1 MANSPARGL
10 FVTGTDTGV
19 GKTVVSCAL
28 IRALRER
35 GVDAAGMKP
44 IETGVG
50 PEGPLDAIA
59 LREAAGAS
67 DSLDD
72 VCPQQFALPA
82 APSVAAC
89 AEGRSVDFDVI
100 RSAFGRIANRRDLVV
115 VEGAG
120 GLLVPIRD
128 GKTMADLAQVLGL
141 PLLIVARAA
150 LGTIN
155 HTLLTLEATA
165 ARGLPV
171 IGFVISHAGGE
182 LSAADAANL
191 SALRVELGNRLV
203 GEIPPLE
210 PNGGVPVDAID
221 LDVVVRALLQIFG
234 SRINPLR
241 EKVPRPMTRQ

>member
-1 MANSPARGL
+1 MTDFPGRGL

-19 GKTVVSCAL
+19 GKTLVSCAV
-28 IRALRER
+28 IRGLRSR

-59 LREAAGAS
+59 LRDAAGAS
-67 DSLDD
+67 DPLED

-82 APSVAAC
+82 APSVAAL
-89 AEGRSVDFDVI
+89 AESRSVDFDAI
-100 RSAFGRIANRRDLVV
+100 RAAFGRIAGRRDFVV

-128 GKTMADLAQVLGL
+128 AETMADLARVLGL

-155 HTLLTLEATA
+155 HTLLTLEASA

-171 IGFVISHAGGE
+171 IGVVISHAGGA
-182 LSAADAANL
+182 LSAADASNL
-191 SALRVELGNRLV
+191 SALRGELGSRLV

-210 PNGGVPVDAID
+210 PDRGVPTGAID
-221 LDVVVRALLQIFG
+221 LDVVVRALRQAPGLQATDLA
-234 SRINPLR
+234 SQRVAP
-241 EKVPRPMTRQ
+241 

>member
-1 MANSPARGL
+1 MTDLPGRGL

-28 IRALRER
+28 VRALRER
-35 GVDAAGMKP
+35 GFDAAGMKP

-59 LREAAGAS
+59 LRDAAGAS
-67 DSLDD
+67 DPLED

-82 APSVAAC
+82 APAVAAS
-89 AEGRSVDFDVI
+89 AESRSVDFDAI
-100 RSAFGRIANRRDLVV
+100 RAAFGRIANRRDLVV

-128 GKTMADLAQVLGL
+128 GETMADLAQFLDL

-171 IGFVISHAGGE
+171 IGVVLSHAAGE

-191 SALRVELGNRLV
+191 SVLRAELGSRLV
-203 GEIPPLE
+203 GEVPPLK
-210 PNGGVPVDAID
+210 PNQRVPTDAID
-221 LDVVVRALLQIFG
+221 LDVVVRALRQ
-234 SRINPLR
+234 
-241 EKVPRPMTRQ
+241 VPPSHSMTH

>member
-1 MANSPARGL
+1 VADSRARGL

-35 GVDAAGMKP
+35 GIDAGGMKP

-50 PEGPLDAIA
+50 PDGPLDAMA
-59 LREAAGAS
+59 LRAAAGAS
-67 DSLDD
+67 DALED
-72 VCPQQFALPA
+72 VCPQRFALPA
-82 APSVAAC
+82 APRVAAD
-89 AEGRSVDFDVI
+89 AVSRAVDFEAI
-100 RSAFGRIANRRDLVV
+100 RGAFERIAARRDLVV

-120 GLLVPIRD
+120 GLLVPIR
-128 GKTMADLAQVLGL
+128 GRETMADLAAALDL

-155 HTLLTLEATA
+155 HTLLTLEASA

-171 IGFVISHAGGE
+171 IGVVISHAGGE

-191 SALRVELGNRLV
+191 SALREELGSQLV
-203 GEIPPLE
+203 GEVRPLA
-210 PNGGVPVDAID
+210 PDGGVPPDAID
-221 LDVVVRALLQIFG
+221 FDAIADAIRSA
-234 SRINPLR
+234 
-241 EKVPRPMTRQ
+241 

>member
-1 MANSPARGL
+1 MTDSPARGL

-28 IRALRER
+28 VRALRER
-35 GVDAAGMKP
+35 GVDAGAMKP

-59 LREAAGAS
+59 LRDAAGAS
-67 DSLDD
+67 DPLED
-72 VCPQQFALPA
+72 VCPQRFALPA
-82 APSVAAC
+82 APNVAAE
-89 AEGRSVDFDVI
+89 AESRRVDLDAI
-100 RSAFGRIANRRDLVV
+100 RSALARIARRRDLVV

-128 GKTMADLAQVLGL
+128 GGTMADLAQGMGL

-155 HTLLTLEATA
+155 HTLLTLEAA
-165 ARGLPV
+165 AGRGLPV
-171 IGFVISHAGGE
+171 VGVVVSHAGGE

-191 SALRVELGNRLV
+191 SALRAELGNRLV
-203 GEIPPLE
+203 GEIPALE
-210 PNGGVPVDAID
+210 PNAGVPRDAID
-221 LDVVVRALLQIFG
+221 FDVVMRQI
-234 SRINPLR
+234 IAP
-241 EKVPRPMTRQ
+241 

>member
-1 MANSPARGL
+1 VTDSPGRGL

-28 IRALRER
+28 VRALRER
-35 GVDAAGMKP
+35 GVDAGGMKA

-50 PEGPLDAIA
+50 PAGPLDAIA
-59 LREAAGAS
+59 LRDAAGAS
-67 DSLDD
+67 DPLED

-82 APSVAAC
+82 APAVAAG
-89 AEGRSVDFDVI
+89 AESRSVDFDAI
-100 RSAFGRIANRRDLVV
+100 RLAFGRIVNRRDLVV

-120 GLLVPIRD
+120 GLLVPIR
-128 GKTMADLAQVLGL
+128 GRETMADLAELLGL

-171 IGFVISHAGGE
+171 IGVVISHAGGE

-191 SALRVELGNRLV
+191 SALRGALGNQLV

-210 PNGGVPVDAID
+210 PSAGVPTDAID
-221 LDVVVRALLQIFG
+221 FDWVARKLSV
-234 SRINPLR
+234 S
-241 EKVPRPMTRQ
+241 